1 MAEELGYT
9 EDATLFR
16 STMERVKEG
25 YNKCWNGYAYR
36 HPSYQESTDDRVQ
49 ALAVISGIADETK
62 YKRILNLFPI
72 PRTVLYGWGRL
83 PFLQSVFLFFPKHIL
98 PHP

>member
-1 MAEELGYT
+1 MKADWPNYEKVDGFGEIGEAIKICTSFWQDGITLTWKEQLGYT

-62 YKRILNLFPI
+62 N
-72 PRTVLYGWGRL
+72 
-83 PFLQSVFLFFPKHIL
+83 
-98 PHP
+98 